1 MELTVHSPKK
11 YQLAHLLE
19 KGHAKRGGGRTKAVP
34 HIAPAEESAVKQLES
49 DIKKAIGAF
58 AWMSF
63 FTDRPAFLTAT
74 FISEVTRSLYSISPF
89 MTSDA
94 KLSICTFAM
103 LSPHFPASEFQA
115 FILIIHVVNK
125 CNIIEEM
132 GIPFAYDH
140 FAEGESPDPPF
151 LCYLLPGSDNF
162 AADGRVYYKVS
173 EVRIELYTD
182 FKDMTLEEKVTAVLD
197 NHGIFY
203 EQSEVWIEEEKLYE
217 VAFEFAMPV

>member
-1 MELTVHSPKK
+1 MDEL
-11 YQLAHLLE
+11 
-19 KGHAKRGGGRTKAVP
+19 
-34 HIAPAEESAVKQLES
+34 VK
-49 DIKKAIGAF
+49 
-58 AWMSF
+58 
-63 FTDRPAFLTAT
+63 
-74 FISEVTRSLYSISPF
+74 
-89 MTSDA
+89 
-94 KLSICTFAM
+94 
-103 LSPHFPASEFQA
+103 
-115 FILIIHVVNK
+115 
-125 CNIIEEM
+125 IIEEM

-162 AADGRVYYKVS
+162 AADGRVYYKMS

-182 FKDMTLEEKVTAVLD
+182 LKDVSLEEKITAVLD